1 MSQSLPTQLKTDKG
15 QAMVEYLLIT
25 AVLAISAGIAV
36 KMLGAA
42 LSTYFS
48 FLVAFM
54 ALPIP

>member
-1 MSQSLPTQLKTDKG
+1 
-15 QAMVEYLLIT
+15 MVEYLLVT
-25 AVLAISAGIAV
+25 AVLAISTGIAV

-48 FLVAFM
+48 FLVAFV

>member
-1 MSQSLPTQLKTDKG
+1 MSQSLPTHSKIDKG
-15 QAMVEYLLIT
+15 QAMVEYLLVT
-25 AVLAISAGIAV
+25 AVLAISTGIAV

-48 FLVAFM
+48 FLVAFV